1 MRKEFFH
8 IWHPADCIG
17 EVGAAI
23 GPAMLVVTLA
33 ASRKAYGD
41 GPNILCHLGNDA
53 GQRAAAL
60 LSYQPV
66 RAA

>member
-1 MRKEFFH
+1 
-8 IWHPADCIG
+8 
-17 EVGAAI
+17 
-23 GPAMLVVTLA
+23 MLAVALA
-33 ASRKAYGD
+33 ASRKGYGD

-60 LSYQPV
+60 LSYQTV